1 MPLHPRFT
9 PVDDNEN
16 VITGGGTSSGSP
28 GFVQI
33 QDGTTTRLAVVTA
46 ANAQKV
52 DGSAVTQPVSGT
64 FWQATQPVSG
74 TVTANAGSGTFTVS
88 VSNTPSVTLSGTAQV
103 TTSGTTTTTVS
114 AGVGTDTVVKASAGR
129 LCRVLITSTAGAA
142 VTAFYDNASAG
153 SGTIIG
159 IFPAAVAAGTVGDF
173 EIPAASGI
181 TLKGAVTNPAMTI
194 SFT

>member
-1 MPLHPRFT
+1 MPLHPRYT

-16 VITGGGTSSGSP
+16 VITGGSTSSGSP

-33 QDGTTTRLAVVTA
+33 QDGASTRLATVTA

-64 FWQATQPVSG
+64 
-74 TVTANAGSGTFTVS
+74 VTANAGTGTFTVA
-88 VSNTPSVTLSGTAQV
+88 VSGTAQV
-103 TTSGTTTTTVS
+103 TTSGTTTTTVT
-114 AGVGTDTVVKASAGR
+114 AGTASDTVIKASAGR
-129 LCRVLITSTAGAA
+129 LCRVLVTSTAGAA
-142 VTAFYDNASAG
+142 STAFYDNASAG

-181 TLKGAVTNPAMTI
+181 TLKGAATNPAMTI